1 MVFPAPGVVGEQEPQ
16 RLPRQHRLVDSG
28 NLVGQRFDERS
39 VDRQDRVKQV
49 REPNP
54 LCLGDQPE
62 EGPIA
67 VEAPRASGLLYQLQ
81 ARLVVSG
88 EELAANPAIQ
98 CLISQFERVRSIPL
112 GADNRDGAVRQN
124 ATDGSLRLEFL

>member
-1 MVFPAPGVVGEQEPQ
+1 MLSERAPTP
-16 RLPRQHRLVDSG
+16 PRQHRLVDSG

-67 VEAPRASGLLYQLQ
+67 FPDIETGNR
-81 ARLVVSG
+81 
-88 EELAANPAIQ
+88 
-98 CLISQFERVRSIPL
+98 RS
-112 GADNRDGAVRQN
+112 DGASAIKCCYAVF
-124 ATDGSLRLEFL
+124 EC

>member
-1 MVFPAPGVVGEQEPQ
+1 M
-16 RLPRQHRLVDSG
+16 
-28 NLVGQRFDERS
+28 
-39 VDRQDRVKQV
+39 

-67 VEAPRASGLLYQLQ
+67 VEAPRATRLYQLQ

-124 ATDGSLRLEFL
+124 ASDGSLRLEFL